1 MERAAVE
8 FLDTLHPA
16 QKGRALFEWKDEE
29 RLRWSFLP
37 GERPGLQ
44 LGDLEDAQRA
54 QLTRLMQASLSS
66 AGYLKSEGVLI
77 LEAVLKELQPH
88 AGRDPGKYVV
98 TVFGIPGKG
107 MWGWSLEG
115 HHLSLNFTS
124 DSRGTRSS
132 TPLFFGV
139 APAVVESGSHKGL
152 RLLGAEV
159 DLAYALIQTLSPGE
173 AEKARLPAKRP
184 REVVMKPGNSKKI
197 GHGGLSVA
205 EMDPGSQRAFWDL
218 LTEYPG
224 NLSRLYD
231 DAACKQWKSA
241 LPDEVFFSW
250 AGDVDGGP
258 LYYRLTAHS
267 SSIEYASIGD
277 DAQHAHVVWRDLER
291 DFGKSL
297 RED

>member
-1 MERAAVE
+1 ME

-159 DLAYALIQTLSPGE
+159 DLAYALIQTLSPGDFE
-173 AEKARLPAKRP
+173 EDPEKQQHSKHETSQTDILHQILLPEKTLDGDNNGKAKKYGGGKQNNLNCDANQAHIDARCLTHQ
-184 REVVMKPGNSKKI
+184 EVKDKD
-197 GHGGLSVA
+197 GL
-205 EMDPGSQRAFWDL
+205 
-218 LTEYPG
+218 
-224 NLSRLYD
+224 
-231 DAACKQWKSA
+231 
-241 LPDEVFFSW
+241 
-250 AGDVDGGP
+250 GP
-258 LYYRLTAHS
+258 
-267 SSIEYASIGD
+267 
-277 DAQHAHVVWRDLER
+277 
-291 DFGKSL
+291 
-297 RED
+297 